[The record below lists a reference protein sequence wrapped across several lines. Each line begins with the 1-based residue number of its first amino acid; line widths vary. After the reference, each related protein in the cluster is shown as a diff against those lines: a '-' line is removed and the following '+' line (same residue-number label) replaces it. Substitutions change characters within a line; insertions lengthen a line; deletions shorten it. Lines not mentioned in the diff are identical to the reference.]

1 MVEPEVKPILSAI
14 PRAERNPSQATK
26 TNMLP
31 RWSRLQSRS
40 SSFFFFILWYYILPT
55 LNDNP

>member
-31 RWSRLQSRS
+31 RWSRLQSRK
-40 SSFFFFILWYYILPT
+40 FFVLLFHSMVLYIANT
-55 LNDNP
+55 